1 MICGH
6 INHTFNGMMAE
17 ATHVSCRSGAPYCAR
32 HACPRCKPIPAPP
45 ADAPVSAATEPPDP
59 APSAPPDP
67 RDARIAELEATVRNQ
82 RRELNALNATERRT
96 GGVGQSRPISQD
108 ALRLRE
114 LEAERDRL
122 RAGLQLAKELI
133 VELIDIGRVHFT
145 RGPRTKHWDEGLA
158 TVRAALKGTET

>member
-1 MICGH
+1 MTDYCDHYEHYVIK
-6 INHTFNGMMAE
+6 MP
-17 ATHVSCRSGAPYCAR
+17 ATHISCGIMQYRYCAA
-32 HACPRCKPIPAPP
+32 HACPNCTPLPPEQPAPEP
-45 ADAPVSAATEPPDP
+45 A
-59 APSAPPDP
+59 SAPPDP

-96 GGVGQSRPISQD
+96 GNVGQSRPISQD

-122 RAGLQLAKELI
+122 REALRRVLQDLCDLLNRNLQSDI
-133 VELIDIGRVHFT
+133 SIDESDIA
-145 RGPRTKHWDEGLA
+145 DAIA